1 MARTAE
7 APAGAPASS
16 APGARRVAIFG
27 GSFNPPHV
35 AHVLAAT
42 YAIAVAPIDEVL
54 VVPVYRHPFAKEL
67 APYEHRLAMC
77 HLALGWL
84 PGVSVSTVEREL
96 GGESLT
102 LRTLE
107 HLAAEHPGWA
117 MRLLVGADVLP
128 DLPRWH
134 RFDRIEQIAP
144 PIVLGRSGF
153 DASVDAHPG
162 EAAHPGAAG
171 HPGAAAHPGAASAV
185 GRPPLRA
192 ADVLLPQI
200 SSSDVRRAFAA
211 GDLEAVRQRVPRA
224 VLDYALAHG
233 LYRSTS

>member
-7 APAGAPASS
+7 GAAGATGGRARGSASE
-16 APGARRVAIFG
+16 ARRVAIFG

-42 YAIAVAPIDEVL
+42 YAISVAPIDEVL
-54 VVPVYRHPFAKEL
+54 VVPVYRHPFSKEL
-67 APYEHRLAMC
+67 APFEHRLAMC
-77 HLALGWL
+77 QLALGWL
-84 PGVSVSTVEREL
+84 PRVSVSAVERDL

-107 HLAAEHPGWA
+107 HLAAAHPGWA

-134 RFDRIEQIAP
+134 RFDRIEQLAP

-153 DASVDAHPG
+153 
-162 EAAHPGAAG
+162 AATAAE
-171 HPGAAAHPGAASAV
+171 PLDAAADP
-185 GRPPLRA
+185 RPLLRP

-200 SSSDVRRAFAA
+200 SSSEIRRAFAA

-233 LYRSTS
+233 LYGSGA

>member
-7 APAGAPASS
+7 VGGGAPASS
-16 APGARRVAIFG
+16 APGARRVAVFG

-42 YAIAVAPIDEVL
+42 YALSVAPIDEVL

-67 APYEHRLAMC
+67 APFEHRLAMC
-77 HLALGWL
+77 QLALGWL

-128 DLPRWH
+128 ELPRWH

-153 DASVDAHPG
+153 DASVV
-162 EAAHPGAAG
+162 AAHPGDAD
-171 HPGAAAHPGAASAV
+171 V
-185 GRPPLRA
+185 DVRPALRA

-233 LYRSTS
+233 LYGSSS

>member
-7 APAGAPASS
+7 AHAVATPGVAPE
-16 APGARRVAIFG
+16 ARRVAIFG

-42 YAIAVAPIDEVL
+42 YAISVAPVDEVL
-54 VVPVYRHPFAKEL
+54 VVPVYRHPFSKEL
-67 APYEHRLAMC
+67 VPFEHRLAMC

-84 PGVSVSTVEREL
+84 PCVSVSAVERDL

-107 HLAAEHPGWA
+107 HLAAAHPDWA

-134 RFDRIEQIAP
+134 RFDRIEQLAP

-153 DASVDAHPG
+153 TAT
-162 EAAHPGAAG
+162 GAERLD
-171 HPGAAAHPGAASAV
+171 AAAIDP
-185 GRPPLRA
+185 RPHLRADPLRP

-200 SSSDVRRAFAA
+200 SSSEIRRAFAA
-211 GDLEAVRQRVPRA
+211 GDLEGVRQRVPRA

-233 LYRSTS
+233 LYGSGP

>member
-7 APAGAPASS
+7 GAAGATGARAGGSASE
-16 APGARRVAIFG
+16 ARRVAIFG

-42 YAIAVAPIDEVL
+42 YAISVAPVDEVL
-54 VVPVYRHPFAKEL
+54 VVPVYRHPFSKEL
-67 APYEHRLAMC
+67 APFEHRLAMC
-77 HLALGWL
+77 QLALGWL
-84 PGVSVSTVEREL
+84 PRVSVSAVERDL

-107 HLAAEHPGWA
+107 HLAAAHPGWA

-134 RFDRIEQIAP
+134 RFDRIEQLAP

-153 DASVDAHPG
+153 AATAAERVDA
-162 EAAHPGAAG
+162 AAEP
-171 HPGAAAHPGAASAV
+171 
-185 GRPPLRA
+185 RPLLRP

-200 SSSDVRRAFAA
+200 SSSEIRRAFAA

-233 LYRSTS
+233 LYGSSA

>member
-7 APAGAPASS
+7 DHAGAPRGR
-16 APGARRVAIFG
+16 APDARRVAVFG

-42 YAIAVAPIDEVL
+42 YALSVAPIDEVL
-54 VVPVYRHPFAKEL
+54 VVPVYRHPFSKEL
-67 APYEHRLAMC
+67 VPFEHRLAMC
-77 HLALGWL
+77 QLALGWL
-84 PGVSVSTVEREL
+84 PRVSVSAVERDL

-107 HLAAEHPGWA
+107 HLAAAHPRWA

-134 RFDRIEQIAP
+134 RFDRIAQLAP

-153 DASVDAHPG
+153 
-162 EAAHPGAAG
+162 
-171 HPGAAAHPGAASAV
+171 AASAAEDLE
-185 GRPPLRA
+185 GAGAYASPGLRA
-192 ADVLLPQI
+192 ADVRLPQI
-200 SSSDVRRAFAA
+200 SSSDIRRAFAA
-211 GDLEAVRQRVPRA
+211 GDLDAVRQRVPSA
-224 VLDYALAHG
+224 VLDYVLARG
-233 LYRSTS
+233 LYGSGR

>member
-7 APAGAPASS
+7 DHTDAPRGR
-16 APGARRVAIFG
+16 APGARRVAVFG

-42 YAIAVAPIDEVL
+42 YALCVAPIDEVL
-54 VVPVYRHPFAKEL
+54 VVPVYRHPFSKEL
-67 APYEHRLAMC
+67 APFEHRLAMC
-77 HLALGWL
+77 QLALGWL
-84 PGVSVSTVEREL
+84 PRVSVSAVEREL

-107 HLAAEHPGWA
+107 HLAAAHPDWA

-153 DASVDAHPG
+153 
-162 EAAHPGAAG
+162 
-171 HPGAAAHPGAASAV
+171 AASAAEHLAQAAA
-185 GRPPLRA
+185 GAGLRA
-192 ADVLLPQI
+192 ADVQLPQI
-200 SSSDVRRAFAA
+200 SSSDIRRAIAA
-211 GDLEAVRQRVPRA
+211 GDLDAVRQRVPSA
-224 VLDYALAHG
+224 VLDYVLAHG
-233 LYRSTS
+233 LYGGGR

>member
-7 APAGAPASS
+7 ARAGAPPSRPS
-16 APGARRVAIFG
+16 EARRVAIFG

-42 YAIAVAPIDEVL
+42 YAISVAPIDEVV
-54 VVPVYRHPFAKEL
+54 VVPVYRHPFSKEL
-67 APYEHRLAMC
+67 APFEHRLAMC

-107 HLAAEHPGWA
+107 HLAAAHPGWA

-153 DASVDAHPG
+153 VASV
-162 EAAHPGAAG
+162 AAHPDD
-171 HPGAAAHPGAASAV
+171 AAAVA
-185 GRPPLRA
+185 RPPLRA

-211 GDLEAVRQRVPRA
+211 GDLEAVRQRVPSA

-233 LYRSTS
+233 LYGSKP

>member
-7 APAGAPASS
+7 ARAGAPPSRPS
-16 APGARRVAIFG
+16 EARRVAIFG

-42 YAIAVAPIDEVL
+42 YAISVAPIDEVL
-54 VVPVYRHPFAKEL
+54 VVPVYRHPFSKEL
-67 APYEHRLAMC
+67 APFEHRLAMC

-96 GGESLT
+96 GGDSLT

-107 HLAAEHPGWA
+107 HLAAAHPGWA

-153 DASVDAHPG
+153 VASV
-162 EAAHPGAAG
+162 AAHPDD
-171 HPGAAAHPGAASAV
+171 AAAVA
-185 GRPPLRA
+185 RPALRA

-211 GDLEAVRQRVPRA
+211 GDLEAVRQRVPSA

-233 LYRSTS
+233 LYGSKP

>member
-7 APAGAPASS
+7 ARAGAAAGGEPE
-16 APGARRVAIFG
+16 ARRVAIFG

-42 YAIAVAPIDEVL
+42 YAISVAPIDEVL
-54 VVPVYRHPFAKEL
+54 VVPVYRHPFSKEL
-67 APYEHRLAMC
+67 APFEHRLAMC

-84 PGVSVSTVEREL
+84 PRVSVSAVERDL

-107 HLAAEHPGWA
+107 HLAAAHPDWA

-134 RFDRIEQIAP
+134 RFDRIEQLAP

-153 DASVDAHPG
+153 AAAAAERL
-162 EAAHPGAAG
+162 EAAADDPR
-171 HPGAAAHPGAASAV
+171 AHLSPAHL
-185 GRPPLRA
+185 RP
-192 ADVLLPQI
+192 ADVQLPRI
-200 SSSDVRRAFAA
+200 SSSEIRRAFAA

-224 VLDYALAHG
+224 ALDYALAHR
-233 LYRSTS
+233 LYGSVP

>member
-1 MARTAE
+1 MRAR
-7 APAGAPASS
+7 GSASE
-16 APGARRVAIFG
+16 PRRVAIFG

-42 YAIAVAPIDEVL
+42 YAISVAPIDEVL
-54 VVPVYRHPFAKEL
+54 VVPVYRHPFSKEL
-67 APYEHRLAMC
+67 APFEHRLAMC
-77 HLALGWL
+77 QLALGWL
-84 PGVSVSTVEREL
+84 PGVSVSAVEREL

-107 HLAAEHPGWA
+107 HLAAAHPGWA

-153 DASVDAHPG
+153 
-162 EAAHPGAAG
+162 AATAAERLD
-171 HPGAAAHPGAASAV
+171 AAADP
-185 GRPPLRA
+185 RPLLRP

-200 SSSDVRRAFAA
+200 SSSEIRLAFAA
-211 GDLEAVRQRVPRA
+211 GDLEAVRQRVPRD

-233 LYRSTS
+233 LYGSGA

>member
-7 APAGAPASS
+7 ARGGAPAASG
-16 APGARRVAIFG
+16 PGARRVAIFG

-67 APYEHRLAMC
+67 APFEHRLAMC

-84 PGVSVSTVEREL
+84 PGVSVSAVEREL

-153 DASVDAHPG
+153 DASVVAAHPG
-162 EAAHPGAAG
+162 EADGAA
-171 HPGAAAHPGAASAV
+171 
-185 GRPPLRA
+185 RPALRA

-211 GDLEAVRQRVPRA
+211 GDIEAVRQRVPRA

-233 LYRSTS
+233 LYGSSS

>member
-7 APAGAPASS
+7 GAAGAAGGRARASAS
-16 APGARRVAIFG
+16 EARRVAIFG

-42 YAIAVAPIDEVL
+42 YAISVAPIDEVL
-54 VVPVYRHPFAKEL
+54 VVPVYRHPFSKEL
-67 APYEHRLAMC
+67 APFEHRLAMC
-77 HLALGWL
+77 QLALGWL
-84 PGVSVSTVEREL
+84 PSVSVSAVERDL

-107 HLAAEHPGWA
+107 HLAAAHPGWA

-134 RFDRIEQIAP
+134 RFDRIEQLAP

-153 DASVDAHPG
+153 
-162 EAAHPGAAG
+162 AATAAERLD
-171 HPGAAAHPGAASAV
+171 AAADP
-185 GRPPLRA
+185 RPLLRP

-200 SSSDVRRAFAA
+200 SSSEIRRAFAA

-233 LYRSTS
+233 LYGSGA

>member
-7 APAGAPASS
+7 ARAGAPPSRPS
-16 APGARRVAIFG
+16 EARRVAVFG

-42 YAIAVAPIDEVL
+42 YAISVAPIDEVL
-54 VVPVYRHPFAKEL
+54 VVPVYRHPFSKEL
-67 APYEHRLAMC
+67 ASFEHRLAMC
-77 HLALGWL
+77 QLALGWL

-107 HLAAEHPGWA
+107 HLAATHPGWA

-153 DASVDAHPG
+153 VASVAPHPDD
-162 EAAHPGAAG
+162 
-171 HPGAAAHPGAASAV
+171 AAAVA
-185 GRPPLRA
+185 RPALRA

-211 GDLEAVRQRVPRA
+211 GDLEAVRQRVPSA

-233 LYRSTS
+233 LYGSNP

>member
-7 APAGAPASS
+7 VPAGAPASR
-16 APGARRVAIFG
+16 APEGRRVAVFG

-42 YAIAVAPIDEVL
+42 YAISVAPVDEVL
-54 VVPVYRHPFAKEL
+54 VVPVYRHPFSKEL
-67 APYEHRLAMC
+67 APFEHRLAMC

-84 PGVSVSTVEREL
+84 PRVSVSAVEREL

-107 HLAAEHPGWA
+107 HLAAAHPGWS

-134 RFDRIEQIAP
+134 RFDRIEQLAP
-144 PIVLGRSGF
+144 PIVLGRTGF
-153 DASVDAHPG
+153 VASVAADPV
-162 EAAHPGAAG
+162 EAA
-171 HPGAAAHPGAASAV
+171 AV
-185 GRPPLRA
+185 ARPPLRA

-211 GDLEAVRQRVPRA
+211 GDLEAVRQRVPSA

-233 LYRSTS
+233 LYGSDP

>member
-1 MARTAE
+1 MARTAD
-7 APAGAPASS
+7 ALAGAPAAR
-16 APGARRVAIFG
+16 APEARRVAIFG

-42 YAIAVAPIDEVL
+42 YAISVAPIDEVL
-54 VVPVYRHPFAKEL
+54 VVPVYRHPFSKEL
-67 APYEHRLAMC
+67 VPFEHRLAMC

-84 PGVSVSTVEREL
+84 PRVSVSPVERDL

-107 HLAAEHPGWA
+107 HLAAAHPDWA

-134 RFDRIEQIAP
+134 RFDRIEQLAP

-153 DASVDAHPG
+153 VASVDERLDA
-162 EAAHPGAAG
+162 GAADPR
-171 HPGAAAHPGAASAV
+171 HH
-185 GRPPLRA
+185 LRA
-192 ADVLLPQI
+192 ADVQLPRI
-200 SSSDVRRAFAA
+200 SSSDIRRAFAA
-211 GDLEAVRQRVPRA
+211 GDLEAVHQRVPRA
-224 VLDYALAHG
+224 VLDYVLAHH
-233 LYRSTS
+233 LYGSGS